1 MEFFWHDTYQDVGVR
16 INMPDKIEAR
26 YTHATHA
33 FRRTHGMAGSGK
45 ASVAGAEGTVS
56 SGRSDRRNGSGDLG
70 GKTKVLDGGK
80 GCKEEIEEW
89 KIYKNQCS

>member
-1 MEFFWHDTYQDVGVR
+1 MKDICVKHANMQHMLLVG
-16 INMPDKIEAR
+16 K
-26 YTHATHA
+26 
-33 FRRTHGMAGSGK
+33 THGMAGNGK

-70 GKTKVLDGGK
+70 GKAKVLDGGK
-80 GCKEEIEEW
+80 GCKQEIEEW